1 MLEAG
6 GVSHLLADEATLKAE
21 ADGPVRALAML
32 RAAAEDAVH
41 AILWLR
47 PDAETAAELIAASN
61 GKIIEKPITG
71 VGLIDAIIPS
81 AEENSGKREGDPLV
95 SRAA

>member
-6 GVSHLLADEATLKAE
+6 GVSHLLADEGTLKAE
-21 ADGPVRALAML
+21 ADGPAAMLAKL
-32 RAAAEDAVH
+32 RAAAPDAALAV
-41 AILWLR
+41 LWLK
-47 PDAETAAELIAASN
+47 PDAETAAELIAASG